1 CFCVLGIL
9 FALYPK
15 KLNRKGI
22 DMAWRDDDFGGG
34 GGQGYGPSLDEVAIK
49 IQQRMARWGGKKI
62 LLILIAIV
70 IGIWLASGIYVV
82 GPGEMGVIRQF
93 GKEVDQTPPGLRYR
107 LPYPIQTH
115 DVVDLAKVRRAEVGF
130 RTDQTG
136 RSRPELRESLML
148 TGDENIVDAQLFVQY
163 VVKDPSQFLF
173 RVRTA
178 EMVLK
183 TSAEVALRSV
193 VGRNTIDYTMTEGRV
208 VVQDEIKKYIQ
219 TLLDEYQTGLLVTE
233 ARLLVVD
240 PPEEVKDAFHDVVR
254 AWEDRERL
262 MREAEGYRE
271 DIIPKARGEVA
282 QMVRSAEA
290 YKEQRVIRAQGDATK
305 FLDVLRAYRKAKEVT
320 RERLYLETL
329 DKILP
334 GKEKYVLPP
343 EGKDSVL
350 KWLPLKEA
358 IAIKEGNREE
368 KKE

>member
-1 CFCVLGIL
+1 MSW
-9 FALYPK
+9 K
-15 KLNRKGI
+15 
-22 DMAWRDDDFGGG
+22 DDDFGGS
-34 GGQGYGPSLDEVAIK
+34 GQRDYGDLSLAGAAAK
-49 IQQRMARWGGKKI
+49 IQEKLFRWGEKKI
-62 LLILIAIV
+62 LLILLAIV
-70 IGIWLASGIYVV
+70 IGIWLASGIYIV

-93 GKEVDQTPPGLRYR
+93 GKEVDQTSPGLRYR
-107 LPYPIQTH
+107 LPWPIQTH
-115 DVVDLAKVRRAEVGF
+115 DVVHLAKVRRAEIGL
-130 RTDQTG
+130 RTDPYTG
-136 RSRPELRESLML
+136 KVRLEMKEALML

-173 RVRTA
+173 RVRESESA
-178 EMVLK
+178 LK

-193 VGRNTIDYTMTEGRV
+193 VGRNSIDYTMTEGRV
-208 VVQDEIKKYIQ
+208 VVQDEIKKYLQ
-219 TLLDEYQTGLLVTE
+219 SLLDEYQTGLMVTE

-271 DIIPKARGEVA
+271 DLIPKAKGEAA

-305 FLDVLRAYRKAKEVT
+305 FLDVLKAYRKAKDVT

-329 DKILP
+329 DKVLP
-334 GKEKYVLPP
+334 GREKYILPP
-343 EGKDSVL
+343 EGKGGVL
-350 KWLPLKEA
+350 KWLPLKET
-358 IAIKEGNREE
+358 ISIKEKEG

>member
-1 CFCVLGIL
+1 
-9 FALYPK
+9 
-15 KLNRKGI
+15 
-22 DMAWRDDDFGGG
+22 MAWRDDDFVGG
-34 GGQGYGPSLDEVAIK
+34 GGQGYGGPSMDEVVTK
-49 IQQRMARWGGKKI
+49 IQQKMARWGGKRI

-93 GKEVDQTPPGLRYR
+93 GKMVDQTSPGLRYR
-107 LPYPIQTH
+107 FPWPIQTH
-115 DVVDLAKVRRAEVGF
+115 DVVHLARVRRAEIGL
-130 RTDQTG
+130 RTDPYTG
-136 RSRPELRESLML
+136 KARPEPKEALML

-173 RVRTA
+173 RVRNA
-178 EMVLK
+178 EIVLK

-208 VVQDEIKKYIQ
+208 VVQDEIKKYLQ
-219 TLLDEYQTGLLVTE
+219 TLLDEYQTGLMVTE

-305 FLDVLRAYRKAKEVT
+305 FLDVLKAYRKAKEVT

-329 DKILP
+329 DKILI
-334 GKEKYVLPP
+334 GKEKYILPP

-350 KWLPLKEA
+350 KWLPLKDA
-358 IAIKEGNREE
+358 ITIKEGV
-368 KKE
+368 KEGKGE

>member
-1 CFCVLGIL
+1 LLIL
-9 FALYPK
+9 NIYFNL
-15 KLNRKGI
+15 KGEN
-22 DMAWRDDDFGGG
+22 MSWKDDDEFIRGSER
-34 GGQGYGPSLDEVAIK
+34 QGYGGPSMDEIATK
-49 IQQRMARWGGKKI
+49 IQDKIVRWGGKRI
-62 LLILIAIV
+62 LLILLAIV
-70 IGIWLASGIYVV
+70 IGIWLASGIYIV

-93 GKEVDQTPPGLRYR
+93 GKIADQTSPGLRYR
-107 LPYPIQTH
+107 LPWPIQTH
-115 DVVDLAKVRRAEVGF
+115 DVVHLARVRRAEIGL
-130 RTDQTG
+130 RTDPYTG
-136 RSRPELRESLML
+136 KARPEPKEALML

-173 RVRTA
+173 RVRESELA
-178 EMVLK
+178 LK

-208 VVQDEIKKYIQ
+208 VVQDEIKKYLQ
-219 TLLDEYQTGLLVTE
+219 SLLDEYQTGLMVTE

-282 QMVRSAEA
+282 QMIRSAEA

-305 FLDVLRAYRKAKEVT
+305 FLDVLKAYRKAKEVT

-329 DKILP
+329 DKVLP
-334 GKEKYVLPP
+334 GREKYILPP
-343 EGKDSVL
+343 EGKGSVL
-350 KWLPLKEA
+350 KWLPLREMTIAPKEN
-358 IAIKEGNREE
+358 KED

>member
-1 CFCVLGIL
+1 
-9 FALYPK
+9 
-15 KLNRKGI
+15 
-22 DMAWRDDDFGGG
+22 MAWKDDDFFRGGG
-34 GGQGYGPSLDEVAIK
+34 ESSYRGPAVDEIALKVQESL
-49 IQQRMARWGGKKI
+49 RRWGGKRV
-62 LLILIAIV
+62 LLIF
-70 IGIWLASGIYVV
+70 IGIILVIWLASGIYIV

-93 GKEVDQTPPGLRYR
+93 GKVVDQTSPGLRYR
-107 LPYPIQTH
+107 LPWPIQTH
-115 DVVDLAKVRRAEVGF
+115 DVVHLARVRRAEIGF
-130 RTDQTG
+130 RTDPYSG
-136 RSRPELRESLML
+136 KVRSEQKEALML

-173 RVRTA
+173 RVRNA
-178 EMVLK
+178 ELVLK

-193 VGRNTIDYTMTEGRV
+193 VGRNTIDFTMTEGRV
-208 VVQDEIKKYIQ
+208 VVQDEIKKYLQ
-219 TLLDEYQTGLLVTE
+219 NLLDEYQTGLMVTE

-271 DIIPKARGEVA
+271 DLIPKARGEAA

-290 YKEQRVIRAQGDATK
+290 YKEQRVIRAQGDAIK
-305 FLDVLRAYRKAKEVT
+305 FLDVLKAYKKAKDVT

-329 DKILP
+329 DKVLP
-334 GKEKYVLPP
+334 GREKYILPP

-350 KWLPLKEA
+350 KWLPLKET
-358 IAIKEGNREE
+358 ISIKEKEG